1 MRQDRISTRTRLIIL
16 GLILGLV
23 SPLLAT
29 APWAAVP
36 ARADEMTA
44 APARADE
51 MTKAPA
57 TAAGVSDATVGK
69 AGAALRDVINV
80 RENYDPRIQAA
91 ETPEQKRGLSEQAS
105 AEAVQ
110 AIQTHGLSVE
120 EYSRVVRLA
129 QADPQLRQRLLT
141 AAGEK
146 R

>member
-16 GLILGLV
+16 GLV

-29 APWAAVP
+29 APWA
-36 ARADEMTA
+36 A

>member
-1 MRQDRISTRTRLIIL
+1 MRQDRISTRARLITL
-16 GLILGLV
+16 ALV
-23 SPLLAT
+23 SPLLAA
-29 APWAAVP
+29 APWA
-36 ARADEMTA
+36 A

-51 MTKAPA
+51 MTKAPT

-69 AGAALRDVINV
+69 AGAALRDVISV
-80 RENYDPRIQAA
+80 RENYDSRIQSA